1 MKKKEVTEMEDPSD
15 IFPFNSIQLISER
28 LKMMLELIELSS
40 DLSGICFNVLFQF
53 IGLLD

>member
-1 MKKKEVTEMEDPSD
+1 MEDPSD